1 MSSKIAATSN
11 PYDEIKQSLGAETC
25 PASTVELLNEVLFAP
40 ASSMV
45 AATVKVSTKA
55 KHSLT
60 NSRSQKPVV
69 AVERASAAV
78 TLASKIADRYKLAI
92 EVINTSLRNLSEA
105 VKKDPKAAVLEV
117 HEKDQPVRKTEK
129 QQQTSVARPLHS
141 RSSNRNNAPAPLR
154 PDTTENLA
162 TCCSLAISY
171 LNSISGSSNAP
182 DIAPL
187 QIENAQSSLILK
199 LIQLGMFELGLE
211 ESRSLKRT
219 LVEAMG
225 SGGGSEKQ
233 DRPTPA
239 VALVE
244 KEDLRRN
251 VPKAQKEPIDKLLK
265 FNDVAISS
273 PAFPL
278 VISCQLGILRCI
290 AGLKRPELVEA
301 VLPTLSSSTVHNPLN
316 VIRALAG
323 ISLQKALAHLNV
335 LHYTLVSMAPSISTS
350 ADAVATNAKLS
361 CSPRAALALQTKAL
375 QCSIVK
381 VTLQPNFTEIADKE
395 RDDHWESWRRYT
407 LAFVRRTQDYS
418 SKRERYGI
426 VQDLADAVRRFLRVE
441 GASHSYPPEV
451 TRILSSLSFEAGLMT
466 QSMELTRAW
475 VQELEKSDV
484 QSDAALGLVGRVR
497 MATAELKISM
507 VIGDGELLVDGSG
520 VRRIKDRVGTAV
532 EGLEKISKGRKSDL
546 DQLLVEA
553 GYLRRSGVSLL
564 VALLKDESQRFVELK
579 ESEARAVRLELRDV
593 CNMITRGVVGFCR
606 KYLAMGSQGDERTR
620 AIKLAVSAIDTS
632 VSTAW
637 RGFDIESCSQWEEL
651 EELMRDS
658 LALVRSLTE
667 SDLETLGDVTLY
679 EKFSSTYWQIHLLY
693 RKAGMDKESVR
704 ALKRSISVLDGRPP
718 VQLAKANIALKWER
732 LGSSFMSMGDWRKAE
747 ETLLKAM
754 GVFIET
760 GIIGELGICAS
771 QGGRVGSEF
780 EAHTQEAMVGRVLAS
795 LIKCASRR
803 KSTEVAVLRFD
814 DEKIA
819 VAARGMLLEWSLKL
833 AIGVMANDGVVVRV
847 LAERLLE
854 VYPLE
859 AMPLRRARVVSR
871 ILGLAVDHPEI
882 FNIEEVKVIGDE
894 VAAWSRETPI
904 PSLAE
909 DRNLA
914 KYKEDI
920 ITGCLVSLAFLKWIN
935 GEAGVESV
943 KEAVGAWGI
952 LVKGCSTWDMLLEK
966 VEEISIIMKTLDML
980 AEFSE
985 MRGEADLKL
994 CVLKVLVSLRE
1005 IEKQADYDALVRLE
1019 TLIGLH
1025 YLRLGYSGRSGM
1037 TMAKA
1042 QALMK
1047 KDQANVSTVTILQW
1061 HMAYTEYLVNIG
1073 NLEKAEEYLEAASNI
1088 LEGDQDLNYAR
1099 MSGARIA
1106 KRVKL
1111 NRIIADAA
1119 YVMSLLTFEKGNP
1132 SDALAHARRC
1142 VRLNQRAWAGLES
1155 LSRDSLVDSMA
1166 TLSTSDYPQPKVQS
1180 TTFGALN
1187 VPLLWPLVSSLYAG
1201 LLQTS
1206 NIYRHQG
1213 MVREAEFYLEQ
1224 ALKTV
1229 EAVSAS
1235 SRINLAMT
1243 MYGDLRIRSGHIDEG
1258 EEMLQKAGKSIGKGR
1273 EVLEFEVA
1281 SGNLDR
1287 LRGDFAGEGRA
1298 YERAE
1303 KQLEQLMS
1311 VRYIEK
1317 LGAFTGDSEDLAE
1330 KVAILELREE
1340 PQPKPEPKRRG
1351 RPPAAKPKTTKVSK
1365 VSKASKVTKASEAVP
1380 AVSGAVAAECS
1391 VLLKQKGNLL
1401 RLKAH
1406 NLTMQRQCEQAEV
1419 LLQEASKL
1427 PVGHQETVIHG
1438 LTEAKHLLQ
1447 EALSLVG
1454 SDPVFSVL
1462 HESTISLPSVAP
1474 RAGESSPVK
1483 KSTRKG
1489 VAAAAKQTKKFVEIL
1504 TRARD
1509 AVANVHTRA
1518 VKTGSSTI
1526 THSVAS
1532 LLSQIIVLLSAVT
1545 NSKGKGPEHPLFA
1558 SYSLELH
1565 KGISLQR
1572 EKAAIETEKVVS
1584 RIPEDLSWP
1593 RAGSVPDAP
1602 KSLLAG
1608 STPFE
1613 FSNFQSDY
1621 VDIIPKKWA
1630 AVSVSLSESREEL
1643 YLSRFQAGQSQLMVR
1658 LPLTRHNSRDDY
1670 EDRWEYESVL
1680 EELNEIVKGANISAH
1695 NAKDMTSKGARS
1707 EWWKQRESLD
1717 TQLKDLLSVIEYHW
1731 LGGFKGVFCQ
1741 YALHKEYMAKFK
1753 STFDKILAKH
1763 LPSRQNKRAKRV
1775 NIDYRILEL
1784 FIGLGRPDEQDLDEA
1799 LVDLI
1804 YFVVDILQFHGEG
1817 NAYDEVDFDVM
1828 VLEFTEALAAYHKGV
1843 SFHPNEVASDV
1854 DHTILIL
1861 DKSVHMFPWES
1872 LPCLRG
1878 HSVSRL
1884 PSLASLRD
1892 RILMMQEKGPSQQS
1906 RPGFYADK
1914 TCGAYILNPGSDL
1927 VNTQKAFEEDLR
1939 TLKTW
1944 EGIVGRPPSEEEFRR
1959 NLEERDLLLYF
1970 GHGSGAH
1977 FIRARTLK
1985 KLDKCGIALLLG
1997 CSSGAL
2003 KDTGEFEP
2011 YGMPVNYLLGGCP
2024 SMVATLWDVTDKD
2037 IDRFSKDVFNRW
2049 GLFSGPG
2056 KSKKEREVEA
2066 PHASLVEAVAK
2077 GRESCVLKYLNGAAP
2092 VVYGI
2097 PAYLS

>member
-1 MSSKIAATSN
+1 MSSKIAASSN

-25 PASTVELLNEVLFAP
+25 PASTVKLLNEALFAP

-45 AATVKVSTKA
+45 AATVKVSTRT
-55 KHSLT
+55 KHSRT

-69 AVERASAAV
+69 AVGSASVAV
-78 TLASKIADRYKLAI
+78 TLASRTADRYKLAI
-92 EVINTSLRNLSEA
+92 EVINTSLRNISEA
-105 VKKDPKAAVLEV
+105 VKKDPKATVLEV

-129 QQQTSVARPLHS
+129 QQQTSVARSLHS
-141 RSSNRNNAPAPLR
+141 RSSNRNDAPTLLR

-162 TCCSLAISY
+162 ICCSLAISY
-171 LNSISGSSNAP
+171 LSSISGSSNAP

-199 LIQLGMFELGLE
+199 LIQLGMFELGLK

-219 LVEAMG
+219 LAGAVR

-233 DRPTPA
+233 DKPTPA
-239 VALVE
+239 VALAE
-244 KEDLRRN
+244 KEDSRRN
-251 VPKAQKEPIDKLLK
+251 VSKVQKEPIDKLLE
-265 FNDVAISS
+265 FDDVVTSS

-350 ADAVATNAKLS
+350 TDAVATNAKLS

-381 VTLQPNFTEIADKE
+381 LTLQPNFTGITEKARE
-395 RDDHWESWRRYT
+395 EHWESWRRYAS
-407 LAFVRRTQDYS
+407 AFVRRTQDYS
-418 SKRERYGI
+418 NKRERYGI
-426 VQDLADAVRRFLRVE
+426 VRDLADAVRRFLRVE

-484 QSDAALGLVGRVR
+484 QSDAALELVGRVR

-507 VIGDGELLVDGSG
+507 VIEDGELLVDGSG
-520 VRRIKDRVGTAV
+520 VQRIKDRVGTAV
-532 EGLEKISKGRKSDL
+532 EGLEKISKGRRSDL

-564 VALLKDESQRFVELK
+564 VALLKDESPGFIELE
-579 ESEARAVRLELRDV
+579 ESEARTVRLELRDV

-606 KYLAMGSQGDERTR
+606 KYLAMGSQGDERAK

-632 VSTAW
+632 ISTAW
-637 RGFDIESCSQWEEL
+637 RGFDIESCAQWEGL
-651 EELMRDS
+651 EELTRDS

-667 SDLETLGDVTLY
+667 SDLEALGDLTLY

-718 VQLAKANIALKWER
+718 TQLAKANIALKWER
-732 LGSSFMSMGDWRKAE
+732 LGSSFMSMGDWRRAE

-754 GVFIET
+754 EVFTET

-771 QGGRVGSEF
+771 QGGRIGSEF

-803 KSTEVAVLRFD
+803 KSTEVAALRFD

-819 VAARGMLLEWSLKL
+819 AAARGMLLEWSLKL

-854 VYPLE
+854 AYPLE

-871 ILGLAVDHPEI
+871 ILCLAVDHPEI
-882 FNIEEVKVIGDE
+882 FNIEEVRVIGDE
-894 VAAWSRETPI
+894 VASWSRETPM

-909 DRNLA
+909 DGNLV
-914 KYKEDI
+914 KFKEDI
-920 ITGCLVSLAFLKWIN
+920 IAGCLVSLAFLKWVN
-935 GEAGVESV
+935 GEAEVESV
-943 KEAVGAWGI
+943 KEAVGAWGT
-952 LVKGCSTWDMLLEK
+952 LVKGCSSWDMLLEK
-966 VEEISIIMKTLDML
+966 VEEISVIMKTLDML

-985 MRGEADLKL
+985 MRGEADLKM

-1047 KDQANVSTVTILQW
+1047 KDQASVSTVTILQW

-1073 NLEKAEEYLEAASNI
+1073 NLEKAEEYLNAASHI
-1088 LEGDQDLNYAR
+1088 LEEDQDLHYAR

-1229 EAVSAS
+1229 EAVNAS

-1258 EEMLQKAGKSIGKGR
+1258 EEMLQKAGKSIGGGR
-1273 EVLEFEVA
+1273 EALEFEVA

-1317 LGAFTGDSEDLAE
+1317 LGALTGDSEGLSE
-1330 KVAILELREE
+1330 KVAILELREG
-1340 PQPKPEPKRRG
+1340 PQPRPEPKRRG
-1351 RPPAAKPKTTKVSK
+1351 RPPAKPKTTKA
-1365 VSKASKVTKASEAVP
+1365 SKASKVTKASGGVP
-1380 AVSGAVAAECS
+1380 AISSVVAAECS
-1391 VLLKQKGNLL
+1391 VLLKQKGNIL

-1474 RAGESSPVK
+1474 RTGESSPVK
-1483 KSTRKG
+1483 KSTKRG

-1518 VKTGSSTI
+1518 VKMGSSTI

-1572 EKAAIETEKVVS
+1572 EKAAIETEKLVS

-1608 STPFE
+1608 SAPFE

-1670 EDRWEYESVL
+1670 EDRWEYESML

-1695 NAKDMTSKGARS
+1695 NAKDMTNKGART

-1753 STFDKILAKH
+1753 SAFDKVLARH

-1828 VLEFTEALAAYHKGV
+1828 VLELTEALAAYHKGV

-1892 RILMMQEKGPSQQS
+1892 RILMMQEKEPSQQS

-1914 TCGAYILNPGSDL
+1914 TRGAYILNPGSDL
-1927 VNTQKAFEEDLR
+1927 VNTQKAFEDDLR

-1944 EGIVGRPPSEEEFRR
+1944 EGVVGRPPSEEEFRR

-2066 PHASLVEAVAK
+2066 PNASLVEAVAK

>member
-1 MSSKIAATSN
+1 MPSKMAVTSN
-11 PYDEIKQSLGAETC
+11 PYDEIKKSLGVETC
-25 PASTVELLNEVLFAP
+25 PASTIKLLSEALFAP
-40 ASSMV
+40 ASSML
-45 AATVKVSTKA
+45 APTVKGSTKA
-55 KHSLT
+55 KHSRT
-60 NSRSQKPVV
+60 NSKPQKLVV
-69 AVERASAAV
+69 AVAESASAAV
-78 TLASKIADRYKLAI
+78 TLASKTADRYKLAI
-92 EVINTSLRNLSEA
+92 EVINTSLRNLGEA
-105 VKKDPKAAVLEV
+105 VKKASKPAALEA
-117 HEKDQPVRKTEK
+117 DQRNQPVRKPEE
-129 QQQTSVARPLHS
+129 QRQTSTARPLHS
-141 RSSNRNNAPAPLR
+141 RSSNRNDSPTPLKS
-154 PDTTENLA
+154 DAAENLA

-171 LNSISGSSNAP
+171 LNSITGSSNAP

-199 LIQLGMFELGLE
+199 LIQLGMFELGLK

-219 LVEAMG
+219 LAEAMRNG
-225 SGGGSEKQ
+225 KQ
-233 DRPTPA
+233 DRPTPPL
-239 VALVE
+239 ALVE
-244 KEDLRRN
+244 KGNSREN
-251 VPKAQKEPIDKLLK
+251 ISKAEKEPVDKLLE
-265 FNDVAISS
+265 FNNVVATNS
-273 PAFPL
+273 AFPL

-290 AGLKRPELVEA
+290 AGLKRPDLVEA
-301 VLPTLSSSTVHNPLN
+301 VVPTLSSSTAHNPLN
-316 VIRALAG
+316 VIRALAK

-335 LHYTLVSMAPSISTS
+335 LHYALVSMAPSISTPT
-350 ADAVATNAKLS
+350 DAVATNVKLS
-361 CSPRAALALQTKAL
+361 CSPRTALALQTKAL
-375 QCSIVK
+375 QCSIVR
-381 VTLQPNFTEIADKE
+381 VTLQPNFTEITDKE
-395 RDDHWESWRRYT
+395 REEHWESWRRYVS
-407 LAFVRRTQDYS
+407 AFVRRTRDHS
-418 SKRERYGI
+418 NKRERYGI
-426 VQDLADAVRRFLRVE
+426 VRDLADAVRRFLRVE
-441 GASHSYPPEV
+441 SASYSYPLEI
-451 TRILSSLSFEAGLMT
+451 TRILSGLSFEAGLMT

-484 QSDAALGLVGRVR
+484 QSDAALELVGRVR
-497 MATAELKISM
+497 MATAELKIST
-507 VIGDGELLVDGSG
+507 VIEDGELLIEGSG
-520 VRRIKDRVGTAV
+520 VQRVKERVSTAV

-553 GYLRRSGVSLL
+553 GSLRRSGVSLL
-564 VALLKDESQRFVELK
+564 AALLKDESQGFAELK
-579 ESEARAVRLELRDV
+579 KSEKGTMRLELRSV
-593 CNMITRGVVGFCR
+593 CGMITRGVVGFCR
-606 KYLAMGSQGDERTR
+606 KYLAMGSQGEERTR

-632 VSTAW
+632 TSTAW
-637 RGFDIESCSQWEEL
+637 RGFDIESCTQWEEF

-658 LALVRSLTE
+658 LALVRSLAE
-667 SDLETLGDVTLY
+667 SDLETLGGAVLY

-693 RKAGMDKESVR
+693 RKAGMDKESIR
-704 ALKRSISVLDGRPP
+704 ALKHSISVLDGRPP

-747 ETLLKAM
+747 EALSKAM
-754 GVFIET
+754 GIFIDT
-760 GIIGELGICAS
+760 GIIEELGICAS
-771 QGGRVGSEF
+771 RGDRIGSEL

-803 KSTEVAVLRFD
+803 KSAEVAALRFD
-814 DEKIA
+814 DEKITT
-819 VAARGMLLEWSLKL
+819 VARGMLLEWSLKL

-847 LAERLLE
+847 LAERLLA

-859 AMPLRRARVVSR
+859 TTPLRRARVVSR
-871 ILGLAVDHPEI
+871 ILGLAMDHPEI

-894 VAAWSRETPI
+894 VAAWANKTPI
-904 PSLAE
+904 PSLEE
-909 DRNLA
+909 DERLA
-914 KYKEDI
+914 RYKEDI
-920 ITGCLVSLAFLKWIN
+920 ITGCLVGLAFLKWVN
-935 GEAGVESV
+935 GEVDVGSV
-943 KEAVGAWGI
+943 KGAVGAWGT
-952 LVKGCSTWDMLLEK
+952 LVRGCSTWDLLLEK
-966 VEEISIIMKTLDML
+966 VEEISVVMKTLDML

-985 MRGEADLKL
+985 MKGEADLKM
-994 CVLKVLVSLRE
+994 CALKVLLSLRE

-1019 TLIGLH
+1019 TLMGLQ

-1047 KDQANVSTVTILQW
+1047 KDRANVSTVTVLQW
-1061 HMAYTEYLVNIG
+1061 HIAYTEYLVNIG
-1073 NLEKAEEYLEAASNI
+1073 NLEKAEEYLEAASSI
-1088 LEGDQDLNYAR
+1088 LEEDEDLTDAR
-1099 MSGARIA
+1099 MSGTRIA
-1106 KRVKL
+1106 KRVKI

-1166 TLSTSDYPQPKVQS
+1166 KLTTSDCPQPKAQS
-1180 TTFGALN
+1180 TTFEALN

-1229 EAVSAS
+1229 EAVDAP
-1235 SRINLAMT
+1235 SRVSLAMT
-1243 MYGDLRIRSGHIDEG
+1243 MYGDLRIRSGRIDEG
-1258 EEMLQKAGKSIGKGR
+1258 EEMLQKASKSIGEGR
-1273 EVLEFEVA
+1273 EALEFEVA

-1287 LRGDFAGEGRA
+1287 LRGNFAEEGRA

-1303 KQLEQLMS
+1303 KQLENLMS
-1311 VRYIEK
+1311 IRYIEG
-1317 LGAFTGDSEDLAE
+1317 LGVFTGDSDDLAE
-1330 KVAILELREE
+1330 KVAILALREK
-1340 PQPKPEPKRRG
+1340 PQSKPEPKRRG
-1351 RPPAAKPKTTKVSK
+1351 RPPTAKPKTMKA
-1365 VSKASKVTKASEAVP
+1365 SKASRVTKAPEAIPVV
-1380 AVSGAVAAECS
+1380 ASAVAAECS
-1391 VLLKQKGNLL
+1391 VLLKQKGNIL

-1406 NLTMQRQCEQAEV
+1406 NLTMQRQCEQAEI
-1419 LLQEASKL
+1419 LLREASGL
-1427 PVGHQETVIHG
+1427 PVGQQETVVHG

-1462 HESTISLPSVAP
+1462 HESTISLPSVASRP
-1474 RAGESSPVK
+1474 GESSPVK
-1483 KSTRKG
+1483 KSAKRSA
-1489 VAAAAKQTKKFVEIL
+1489 VATAKQTKKFVEIL
-1504 TRARD
+1504 TKARD

-1518 VKTGSSTI
+1518 VKMGSSMI

-1532 LLSQIIVLLSAVT
+1532 LLSQIIILLSAVT

-1572 EKAAIETEKVVS
+1572 EKAAIETEKAVG

-1593 RAGSVPDAP
+1593 RVGSLSDAP
-1602 KSLLAG
+1602 ESLLAD

-1670 EDRWEYESVL
+1670 EDRWEYESML
-1680 EELNEIVKGANISAH
+1680 QELNEVVNGANVSAH

-1707 EWWKQRESLD
+1707 EWWSQRVSLD
-1717 TQLKDLLSVIEYHW
+1717 AQLKDLLSVIEYHW

-1741 YALHKEYMAKFK
+1741 YALHKEYTAKFK
-1753 STFDKILAKH
+1753 SAFDKILAKH

-1817 NAYDEVDFDVM
+1817 NAYDEVDFDIM
-1828 VLEFTEALAAYHKGV
+1828 VLEFTEALATYHKGV

-1872 LPCLRG
+1872 LPCLRD

-1892 RILMMQEKGPSQQS
+1892 RILMMQEKSPSQHPQ
-1906 RPGFYADK
+1906 PGFYADK
-1914 TCGAYILNPGSDL
+1914 TRGAYILNPGSDL

-1944 EGIVGRPPSEEEFRR
+1944 EGIVNRPPSEEEFRR
-1959 NLEERDLLLYF
+1959 NLEERELLLYF

-2049 GLFSGPG
+2049 GLFSGRG
-2056 KSKKEREVEA
+2056 KSKKGRELEA
-2066 PHASLVEAVAK
+2066 PNASLVEAVAK

>member
-1 MSSKIAATSN
+1 MSSKVAVTSN
-11 PYDEIKQSLGAETC
+11 PYDEIKQSLGVESC
-25 PASTVELLNEVLFAP
+25 PASTVRLLSEALFAP
-40 ASSMV
+40 VSSML

-55 KHSLT
+55 KHSRT
-60 NSRSQKPVV
+60 NSRPQKM
-69 AVERASAAV
+69 AAAAGSASAAV
-78 TLASKIADRYKLAI
+78 MLVTKTADRYKLAI
-92 EVINTSLRNLSEA
+92 EVINTSLRNLGEA
-105 VKKDPKAAVLEV
+105 VRKAPKPAVVEV
-117 HEKDQPVRKTEK
+117 HEGNQPVQKPEK
-129 QQQTSVARPLHS
+129 QQQTSTAGTLHS
-141 RSSNRNNAPAPLR
+141 RSSNRNGSPTSLK

-162 TCCSLAISY
+162 ACCSLAISY

-182 DIAPL
+182 GIAPL

-199 LIQLGMFELGLE
+199 LIQLGMFELGLK

-219 LVEAMG
+219 LAEAMG
-225 SGGGSEKQ
+225 SGRQ
-233 DRPTPA
+233 DKSAP
-239 VALVE
+239 ALVLAGKGNLRGNIPKIE
-244 KEDLRRN
+244 KEP
-251 VPKAQKEPIDKLLK
+251 VDKLLD
-265 FNDVAISS
+265 FNNVVTTN

-290 AGLKRPELVEA
+290 AGLKRPELIEA
-301 VLPTLSSSTVHNPLN
+301 ILPTLSSSTAHNPLN
-316 VIRALAG
+316 VIRALSK
-323 ISLQKALAHLNV
+323 ISPQKALAHLSV

-350 ADAVATNAKLS
+350 TDAVATNAKLS
-361 CSPRAALALQTKAL
+361 CSPRTALALQTKAL
-375 QCSIVK
+375 QCSVVK
-381 VTLQPNFTEIADKE
+381 VTFQLKFTEITDKE
-395 RDDHWESWRRYT
+395 REEHWESWRRYVS
-407 LAFVRRTQDYS
+407 AFVRRTQDCS
-418 SKRERYGI
+418 NKRERYGI
-426 VQDLADAVRRFLRVE
+426 VQDLADAVKRFLRVE
-441 GASHSYPPEV
+441 SASYSYPLEI
-451 TRILSSLSFEAGLMT
+451 TRILSGLSFDAGLMA
-466 QSMELTRAW
+466 QSIELTRAW
-475 VQELEKSDV
+475 VQELEKSDA

-497 MATAELKISM
+497 MATAELKIST
-507 VIGDGELLVDGSG
+507 VIEDGELLIEGSG
-520 VRRIKDRVGTAV
+520 VQRIKDRVNTAV
-532 EGLEKISKGRKSDL
+532 EGLEKISKGRRSDL

-553 GYLRRSGVSLL
+553 GSLRKSGVSLL
-564 VALLKDESQRFVELK
+564 AALLKDESQGFAELK
-579 ESEARAVRLELRDV
+579 RSETRTMRLELRAV
-593 CNMITRGVVGFCR
+593 CSMITRGVVGFCR
-606 KYLAMGSQGDERTR
+606 KYLAMGSQGEERTR
-620 AIKLAVSAIDTS
+620 AIKLAISAIDTS

-637 RGFDIESCSQWEEL
+637 RGFDVESCTHWEGL

-658 LALVRSLTE
+658 LALIRSLTE
-667 SDLETLGDVTLY
+667 SDLEALGDAILY

-693 RKAGMDKESVR
+693 RKAGMDKEGIR
-704 ALKRSISVLDGRPP
+704 ALRRSISVLDGRPP
-718 VQLAKANIALKWER
+718 AQLAKANIALKWER

-747 ETLLKAM
+747 EAFLKAV
-754 GVFIET
+754 GVFVDT
-760 GIIGELGICAS
+760 GIIKELGICAS
-771 QGGRVGSEF
+771 RGGRVGREF

-795 LIKCASRR
+795 LIKCASQR
-803 KSTEVAVLRFD
+803 KSAEVAALRFD
-814 DEKIA
+814 DEKITT
-819 VAARGMLLEWSLKL
+819 VARGMLLEWSLKL
-833 AIGVMANDGVVVRV
+833 AVGVMANDGVVVRV

-859 AMPLRRARVVSR
+859 TMPLRRARVVSR
-871 ILGLAVDHPEI
+871 ILGLAMDHPEI
-882 FNIEEVKVIGDE
+882 FNIGEVKAIGGE
-894 VAAWSRETPI
+894 VTAWSTETPE
-904 PSLAE
+904 PSLGE
-909 DRNLA
+909 DEGLVR
-914 KYKEDI
+914 YKEDI

-935 GEAGVESV
+935 GEAEVESV
-943 KEAVGAWGI
+943 KKAVGAWGA

-966 VEEISIIMKTLDML
+966 VEDVGVIMKTLDML

-985 MRGEADLKL
+985 MRGEADLKM
-994 CVLKVLVSLRE
+994 CVLKVLVLLRE

-1019 TLIGLH
+1019 TMMGLQ

-1047 KDQANVSTVTILQW
+1047 KDRANVSTVTILQW
-1061 HMAYTEYLVNIG
+1061 HIAYTEYLVNIG
-1073 NLEKAEEYLEAASNI
+1073 NLERAEECLEAASNI
-1088 LEGDQDLNYAR
+1088 LEEDQDLTNAR

-1106 KRVKL
+1106 KRVKI

-1119 YVMSLLTFEKGNP
+1119 YAMSLLTFEKAGAILWGNP

-1155 LSRDSLVDSMA
+1155 LSRDNLVDSMA
-1166 TLSTSDYPQPKVQS
+1166 KLNTSDHPQPKVQS
-1180 TTFGALN
+1180 TTFEALN

-1229 EAVSAS
+1229 EAVNAP

-1243 MYGDLRIRSGHIDEG
+1243 MYGDLRIRSGYVDEG
-1258 EEMLQKAGKSIGKGR
+1258 EEMLQRAGKSIGGGR
-1273 EVLEFEVA
+1273 EALEFEVA

-1303 KQLEQLMS
+1303 KQLENLMS
-1311 VRYIEK
+1311 VKYIEK
-1317 LGAFTGDSEDLAE
+1317 LGAFTGGSDDLAE

-1340 PQPKPEPKRRG
+1340 PQSKPEPKRRG
-1351 RPPAAKPKTTKVSK
+1351 RPPTAKLKTA
-1365 VSKASKVTKASEAVP
+1365 KALKVTKAPEAVP
-1380 AVSGAVAAECS
+1380 VPVVASEVAAECS
-1391 VLLKQKGNLL
+1391 VLLKQKGNIL

-1406 NLTMQRQCEQAEV
+1406 NLTMQRQCEQAEF
-1419 LLQEASKL
+1419 LLREASKL
-1427 PVGHQETVIHG
+1427 PVGHQEMVIHG

-1489 VAAAAKQTKKFVEIL
+1489 AAAAAKQTKKFVEIL

-1518 VKTGSSTI
+1518 VKMGSSTI

-1532 LLSQIIVLLSAVT
+1532 SLSQIIVLLSAVT

-1572 EKAAIETEKVVS
+1572 EKAAIETEKAVS
-1584 RIPEDLSWP
+1584 RISEDLSWP
-1593 RAGSVPDAP
+1593 RVGSVSDAS
-1602 KSLLAG
+1602 KSLLAD

-1670 EDRWEYESVL
+1670 EDRWEYESML
-1680 EELNEIVKGANISAH
+1680 QELNEIVTGANVSAH
-1695 NAKDMTSKGARS
+1695 NAKDMTSKGARG
-1707 EWWKQRESLD
+1707 EWWSQRESLD

-1731 LGGFKGVFCQ
+1731 LGGFKGIFCQ

-1753 STFDKILAKH
+1753 SAFDKILAKH

-1843 SFHPNEVASDV
+1843 SFHPGEVASDV

-1892 RILMMQEKGPSQQS
+1892 RILMMQEKSPAQQAQ
-1906 RPGFYADK
+1906 PGFYADK
-1914 TCGAYILNPGSDL
+1914 TRGAYILNPSSDL

-1944 EGIVGRPPSEEEFRR
+1944 EGIINRPPSEEEFRR
-1959 NLEERDLLLYF
+1959 NLEEREILLYF

-2037 IDRFSKDVFNRW
+2037 IDRFSKDVFSRW
-2049 GLFSGPG
+2049 GLFSGRG
-2056 KSKKEREVEA
+2056 KSKQGREFEA
-2066 PHASLVEAVAK
+2066 PNASLVEAVAK

-2097 PAYLS
+2097 PAYLT